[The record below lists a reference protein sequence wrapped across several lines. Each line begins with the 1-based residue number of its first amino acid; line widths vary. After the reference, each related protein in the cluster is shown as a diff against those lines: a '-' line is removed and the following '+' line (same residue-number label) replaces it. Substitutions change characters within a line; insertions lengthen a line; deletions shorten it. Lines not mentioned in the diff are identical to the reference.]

1 MGTTAYFK
9 YSVRQI
15 VTEEKLNQIIKEINS
30 APTISRSFKDTYSKV
45 YPDVFKDDFNT
56 TLKNEIL
63 GNEQEQ
69 CPSRQVA
76 NQYWWLI
83 GDTKFEMN
91 RKLLYA
97 GLVWTLEDN
106 VTQEK
111 CFEYYMS
118 HFDFTSNAKGIN
130 QSSLMFYNKSLD
142 SLTVDE
148 QLGIILLIK
157 NPAYFN
163 RQRFPDR
170 YDKALERLKEKITGH
185 NSG

>member
-1 MGTTAYFK
+1 MGTTFYFK

-15 VTEEKLNQIIKEINS
+15 VTEEKLNQIIQEINS
-30 APTISRSFKDTYSKV
+30 APTISQNFKDTYSKV
-45 YPDVFKDDFNT
+45 YPNVFKDNLNA
-56 TLKNEIL
+56 TLKNAIF

-83 GDTKFEMN
+83 ADTKSEIT
-91 RKLLYA
+91 RKLHYA

-106 VTQEK
+106 ITQEK

-130 QSSLMFYNKSLD
+130 QASLMFYNKSLD

-163 RQRFPDR
+163 RLRFPDR
-170 YDKALERLKEKITGH
+170 YEKAVKELKEKITGA
-185 NSG
+185 